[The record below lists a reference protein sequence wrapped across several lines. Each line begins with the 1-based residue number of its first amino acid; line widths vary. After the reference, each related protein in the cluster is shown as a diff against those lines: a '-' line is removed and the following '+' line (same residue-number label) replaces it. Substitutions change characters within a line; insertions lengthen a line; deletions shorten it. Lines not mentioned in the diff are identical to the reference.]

1 MSEYFPKTKYLG
13 ANAKIKLDLPNY
25 AIKTHLKNATGVDI
39 LDFAKKLI

>member
-25 AIKTHLKNATGVDI
+25 ATKTHLKNI
-39 LDFAKKLI
+39 SDFAKKLI